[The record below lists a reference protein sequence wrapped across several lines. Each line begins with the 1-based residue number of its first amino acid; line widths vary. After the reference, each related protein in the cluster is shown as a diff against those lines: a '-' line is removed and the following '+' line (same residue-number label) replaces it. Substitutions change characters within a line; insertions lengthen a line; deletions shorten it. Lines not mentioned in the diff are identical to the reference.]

1 MLEEGLQ
8 IHLKHDQIA
17 QELQDLYAQHNS
29 TAVNERKSSVFQIIH
44 SKNLTTNS
52 CSIYMN

>member
-1 MLEEGLQ
+1 MLEEDLQ